1 MVAISPLLDVVG
13 ALGFLGAFLQAL
25 RLYRRQRLLRNYWL
39 VAATGT
45 ALLGVW
51 ATLEAIEQWG
61 FAPGVLESRL
71 QILVLTTGLT
81 AVLLVAFYDNTESEA
96 LLRRLETSERRTS
109 AIVERFPSG
118 AVVLVDADGEC
129 LLAGGDDLF
138 GVTDCAGLTGRS
150 LAESLDEAVVS
161 EVQRLCERALS
172 GDETATELSHDGE
185 TYRVQT
191 VPVDEAGEERT
202 CLLVVRNVT
211 VERERERALRDQ
223 RDELETLDRVNR
235 VIRDVDGAL
244 VGAQTRE
251 EIERAVCDRLA
262 EGGPYEFAL
271 VTAIEDDDRFVPR
284 AWAGSGGASVDEVF
298 PVESDRA
305 DDSPGV
311 RALRTG
317 EIQVVSDVE
326 RESAA
331 GPWRESALRQEFR
344 ALAVVPVRYGDHTYG
359 VLAVYADRPDA
370 FDERERAA
378 LAQFGETVGHAITAV
393 ERKERADVLTAMHGA
408 TRELLHAETTDEVCD
423 VVLDAGRNLLAVD
436 IGVFAYD
443 EARATLEP
451 AASTAETLT
460 VSANRSDGGPGA
472 SLLWGA
478 FVDGEPQVVTDLTE
492 ADGHESEGS
501 HDGGHQSD
509 GSRDGGAGSAMLV
522 PLGDHGL
529 FVAESAERGA
539 FDDQTRR
546 LVELLAA
553 TTEAAFDR
561 LESDADLREREAQ
574 FREQNRRL
582 ERLQHI
588 NDIIREIDQVLV
600 GATTR
605 EEVEQTVCERLAAA
619 DRCLF
624 AWIAT
629 ADGGEAPTPRAWAG
643 RHASYLD
650 EVTAESDGEP
660 TVETL
665 RSGEPTRVTSLSERV
680 REAPWAS
687 AAVGRGFRSVVSVP
701 LSYRSV
707 EYGALTVYSGA
718 DGMFDDETTA
728 VLSELAE
735 TVAYAIDA
743 VETKR
748 GLHAAGGTELELA
761 IPGRHSFLNEVARSS
776 DGPVTCIEAVP
787 ESGGRSTVHFR
798 APGVSPTELASV
810 VDDSVVVER
819 LDAGDGETPV
829 YRATVSEGTITESIV
844 RFGGVPRT
852 VEMTPEETRL
862 VVSLFPH
869 VDARTFVDRLRER
882 YGAVELLARR
892 ERAVTRSD
900 SDFRRLFERDLTE
913 RQLEV
918 LRTAFEA
925 GYFETPRE
933 STGQDVADRLGISQP
948 TVNHHLRESQRR
960 LLALLFGDAET
971 VDAEQE

>member
-1 MVAISPLLDVVG
+1 MVAVTPFLDLVG
-13 ALGFLGAFLQAL
+13 AVGFLGAFLQTL

-51 ATLEAIEQWG
+51 ALVEATDQWG
-61 FAPGVLESRL
+61 LAPGILESRL
-71 QILVLTTGLT
+71 QILVLTTGIT
-81 AVLLVAFYDNTESEA
+81 AVLLLAFYDNTEGEA

-109 AIVERFPSG
+109 AIVDRFPSG
-118 AVVLVDADGEC
+118 AVVLVDAAGEC

-138 GVTDCAGLTGRS
+138 GVEDCAAVTGRPLTGT
-150 LAESLDEAVVS
+150 LDEAVVP
-161 EVQRLCERALS
+161 EIQRLCAQALS
-172 GDETATELSHDGE
+172 GDETETELSHDGE
-185 TYRVQT
+185 TYQVQT
-191 VPVDEAGEERT
+191 LPVDEPGSDRT

-211 VERERERALRDQ
+211 DARRRERTLREQ

-235 VIRDVDGAL
+235 LIRDVDAAL
-244 VGAQTRE
+244 VGAETRD

-262 EGGPYEFAL
+262 DSGPYEFAL
-271 VTAIEDDDRFVPR
+271 VVAFEDDRRFVPR
-284 AWAGSGGASVDEVF
+284 AWADSGEEYVDEVF
-298 PVESDRA
+298 PVEPDRLE
-305 DDSPGV
+305 DSLGV
-311 RALRTG
+311 RALQTG
-317 EIQVVSDVE
+317 EIQVVANVE
-326 RESAA
+326 HDPSFEPWM
-331 GPWRESALRQEFR
+331 GPPLRREFR
-344 ALAVVPVRYGDHTYG
+344 ALAVVPVRYGDQTDG

-370 FDERERAA
+370 FDEREQAA
-378 LAQFGETVGHAITAV
+378 LAQLGETVGHAITAV

-408 TRELLHAETTDEVCD
+408 TRELLHAETTDEVCG
-423 VVLDAGRNLLAVD
+423 VVLDAGRDLLDVD

-451 AASTAETLT
+451 VASTADTLA
-460 VSANRSDGGPGA
+460 VSASESGDDDPPA
-472 SLLWGA
+472 SILWDA
-478 FVDGEPQVVTDLTE
+478 FVDGEPVVVGDLE
-492 ADGHESEGS
+492 DVDGIGPAR
-501 HDGGHQSD
+501 
-509 GSRDGGAGSAMLV
+509 SRDGDARSAMVL

-529 FVAESAERGA
+529 FVAESADRGA

-574 FREQNRRL
+574 LREQNERL
-582 ERLQHI
+582 ERLQQI
-588 NDIIREIDQVLV
+588 TDIIREIDQVLV

-605 EEVEQTVCERLAAA
+605 EEVEQTVCDRLAAA

-629 ADGGEAPTPRAWAG
+629 GDGDDGPKPRAWAG

-650 EVTAESDGEP
+650 EVTVESEGEP

-665 RSGEPTRVTSLSERV
+665 QSGEPTRIDSLSGRV
-680 REAPWAS
+680 REAPWVS
-687 AAVGRGFRSVVSVP
+687 DAVGRGFRSVLSVP
-701 LSYRSV
+701 LSYGTV
-707 EYGALTVYSGA
+707 EYGALTVYSGT
-718 DGMFDDETTA
+718 DGMFDDETTV
-728 VLSELAE
+728 VLAELAE

-761 IPGRHSFLNEVARSS
+761 ITGRHSFLNDVARSS

-798 APGVSPTELASV
+798 APGVTPADLAAI
-810 VDDSVVVER
+810 VDESVVVER
-819 LDAGDGETPV
+819 LDSREEDTSL
-829 YRATVSEGTITESIV
+829 YRATVSQGTVSEAVVQS
-844 RFGGVPRT
+844 GGIPQS

-892 ERAVTRSD
+892 ERDPSRSQAE
-900 SDFRRLFERDLTE
+900 FRRLFEHDLTD
-913 RQLEV
+913 RQFEV

-971 VDAEQE
+971 VDAERG